1 MTGKLSA
8 PPDPFSLSP
17 LLALLPE
24 EGSAMRL
31 HALSTSLFARHE
43 SVEALRSRGENKE
56 IERRCLV
63 EGAMLRQVL
72 DWLELRKL
80 GDE

>member
-1 MTGKLSA
+1 MTAKLSS

-24 EGSAMRL
+24 EGSATRL
-31 HALSTSLFARHE
+31 NGLATSLFARHE
-43 SVEALRSRGENKE
+43 SVVALRERSDNKE

-63 EGAMLRQVL
+63 EGLMLRQVL
-72 DWLELRKL
+72 DWLEMRQV
-80 GDE
+80 GE